1 MHSGKTNQA
10 ERLLVGKRDYRL
22 SYGEEKT
29 GLTISSDE
37 SVFISS
43 FKDLRDY
50 DITTIRKVHNYLNKL
65 SDLNTL
71 KVLFG
76 IFNLHIKNS
85 EIKSF
90 SIKEIVDETKLEETQ
105 INTALNNIDAIF
117 DKEEFNKTGIERYKL
132 SHLDQVPLLITMLI
146 PSLDKYNF
154 QIN

>member
-1 MHSGKTNQA
+1 M
-10 ERLLVGKRDYRL
+10 
-22 SYGEEKT
+22 
-29 GLTISSDE
+29 
-37 SVFISS
+37 
-43 FKDLRDY
+43 
-50 DITTIRKVHNYLNKL
+50 NKL

-76 IFNLHIKNS
+76 IFNLHIKNR

-132 SHLDQVPLLITMLI
+132 SHFDQVPLLITMLI